1 MIKEYIN
8 SINKNGTRNMEKG
21 GKIKKGYDFLIYSV
35 FVFGGILVS
44 IIILFLIEYL
54 EPIPNLFFIDNNTT
68 GELYQSKIIF
78 RPFSHNK

>member
-54 EPIPNLFFIDNNTT
+54 EPIPKLFF
-68 GELYQSKIIF
+68 Y
-78 RPFSHNK
+78 R